1 MLTEGEDRA
10 CDDEAAEWA
19 TGQVVRLVALY
30 AAPVGIGVLGLWS
43 LALAA
48 LASQAAW
55 RLYRGVLT
63 RDWEGPQEPQA
74 AAPAPPPDPGSQPT
88 GWRARRPA

>member
-1 MLTEGEDRA
+1 MPPAPGEEEAPQLDEAVEETRPCELTEGEDRA
-10 CDDEAAEWA
+10 CDDEAAKWA

-48 LASQAAW
+48 LASLAAW

-63 RDWEGPQEPQA
+63 RD
-74 AAPAPPPDPGSQPT
+74 
-88 GWRARRPA
+88 R